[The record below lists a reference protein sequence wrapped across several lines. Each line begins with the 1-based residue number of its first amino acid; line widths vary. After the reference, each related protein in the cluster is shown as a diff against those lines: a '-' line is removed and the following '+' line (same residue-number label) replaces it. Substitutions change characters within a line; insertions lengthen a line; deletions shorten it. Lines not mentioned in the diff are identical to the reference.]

1 MNSPLVDPNR
11 KSLGVLLRYPYE
23 LLADWLYGRLGEEF
37 PGVRLPHSAVLR
49 GLESGGSRVVD
60 LAARAGMTKQ
70 SMAYLVE
77 QLCELGYLRVAADPN
92 DGRAKRVQLT
102 ASGER
107 LYARALEL
115 SAQAEEGLAVT
126 LGEADAHELRRILER
141 LHGRWSPR

>member
-1 MNSPLVDPNR
+1 MNSPLVDPDR

-49 GLESGGSRVVD
+49 GLEAGGSRVVD

-77 QLCELGYLRVAADPN
+77 QLSELGYLRIAADPD
-92 DGRAKRVQLT
+92 DGRAKRVHLT
-102 ASGER
+102 ERGEA

-115 SAQAEEGLAVT
+115 SGQAEQGLAET
-126 LGEADAHELRRILER
+126 LGEADARELRRILES
-141 LHGRWSPR
+141 LHGRWRPR